1 MKRNEPVSH
10 IMTKNPKTVHVGQ
23 KLSEVREILMDGGF
37 HHMPVVSGKKLV
49 GIISATDIL
58 RVSYEYDTDGRAT
71 GAVLDNTRT
80 ISDVMQ
86 SEPMTLAAKA
96 SIRSAAEVF
105 SKNWFH
111 ALPVVEDDE
120 LVGIITTTDMMHYL
134 LDQY

>member
-23 KLSEVREILMDGGF
+23 KLSEVRELLIQGGF
-37 HHMPVVSGKKLV
+37 HHMPVVNGKKLV

-58 RVSYEYDTDGRAT
+58 RVSYDYDADTRGND
-71 GAVLDNTRT
+71 AVLDHTRT
-80 ISDVMQ
+80 ITDVMQ
-86 SEPMTLAAKA
+86 AEPMTLGATA
-96 SIRSAAEVF
+96 SIRSAAQVF

-111 ALPVVEDDE
+111 ALPVVEDEE
-120 LVGIITTTDMMHYL
+120 LVGIVTTTDLMQYL